1 MTLEAYGS
9 ELASDLQRL
18 VRGVLPT
25 RRAVSQVVRGGK
37 SHIRPGSRKISAIPL
52 TAGGRRIGSLSFTFD
67 LELDSTGQYP
77 AVSKS
82 SIHILAYST
91 NRPIIRYEFLRDS
104 HSHPH
109 AHWHVHGES
118 TELGRLLPMKRRK
131 ADSLEKI
138 HLPVGGVRFRPG
150 LEDVLQMLVVDIGVD
165 SRLGWRQVIERSRA
179 QWRQRQAHVV
189 VRDYPEIAV
198 KALRE
203 LGYSVVDEP
212 QQARHPGRQRLFAY

>member
-1 MTLEAYGS
+1 M
-9 ELASDLQRL
+9 
-18 VRGVLPT
+18 
-25 RRAVSQVVRGGK
+25 
-37 SHIRPGSRKISAIPL
+37 
-52 TAGGRRIGSLSFTFD
+52 GSLSFTFD

-118 TELGRLLPMKRRK
+118 TELGRFLPMKMRK

-150 LEDVLQMLVVDIGVD
+150 LEDILQMLVVDIGVD
-165 SRLGWRQVIERSRA
+165 SRPGWRQVIERSRA

-212 QQARHPGRQRLFAY
+212 QQARHPGHQRLFAY